1 MRFLGIGLALTVT
14 RSLVILHRIFISHH
28 HDHVQEKSLN
38 KEAKQEEYSH
48 SSIDKFISMFWFH
61 AWTFYVVIMVFKIG
75 RQAEEK
81 TWMDVDK

>member
-48 SSIDKFISMFWFH
+48 SSIDKNS
-61 AWTFYVVIMVFKIG
+61 
-75 RQAEEK
+75 
-81 TWMDVDK
+81 